1 MKKFLKQAF
10 SSRLLISCLAVVI
23 VAFGFSFVVKAQNPT
38 ENSCSQVFNI
48 SGDFTYH
55 DMANTDEEFGGSHH
69 FTQEVFVEGIK
80 VGLNESEVFDS
91 SGALTIP
98 SGQGITIASGNLTIT
113 SGNATLTSGNLT
125 LTSGNLDVTGTTVV
139 DEFTQGGGS
148 LVLATSTGTTVL
160 TEAQLL
166 AYNFLEITV
175 NTGATATFQLPAT
188 STMTTLLANTGDM
201 REWFIHNATSSTMAM
216 TITAGTGIDLIGVT
230 TDDDIIDSTE
240 YSRLSCIRQ
249 TGTNVTCIISE
260 LLHVD

>member
-1 MKKFLKQAF
+1 MNKFFKQIF
-10 SSRLLISCLAVVI
+10 SSRLFVICLAVSI
-23 VAFGFSFVVKAQNPT
+23 IAIGFSVYVKAQAP
-38 ENSCSQVFNI
+38 EMPGSQIFNI
-48 SGDFTYH
+48 TGDFTYN
-55 DMANTDEEFGGSHH
+55 DTCADAKEKFGGSHH

-113 SGNATLTSGNLT
+113 SGNLSV
-125 LTSGNLDVTGTTVV
+125 SGTTVV

-148 LVLATSTGTTVL
+148 LVLATSTGTTIL

-188 STMTTLLANTGDM
+188 STMTTLLASTGDM